1 MLVLVTGSSSAFGRK
16 LVSELINNGRYLI
29 RLLEHK
35 TLVEQQGCEVYKG
48 DVTDLSSM
56 MDACA
61 GVDVVIHMAGLSYS
75 HRQKAYFEVNEGGT
89 KNVVTACEKQSVD
102 RLIHISSGGAT
113 VKSGAYGV
121 SKLRGEDLVR
131 GCELLRWVILRPS
144 EIYGPEMNE
153 GIGQLLAW
161 IDKYPWIPIIGD
173 GSYLLS
179 PVYVDDVTNA
189 IVRILKKKDLNE
201 EILNLCGPE
210 QITFTELVDRVA
222 QAYKVRRRKVFVP
235 IWSVKIGVYILTIA
249 KTKFV
254 FLDQIPRLINN
265 KSQSLDKTR
274 EIISYSPRT
283 IEEGLH
289 ALQSTNS

>member
-1 MLVLVTGSSSAFGRK
+1 MLVLVTGSSSPWGRK

-35 TLVEQQGCEVYKG
+35 TLVEQTGCEVYKG

-75 HRQKAYFEVNEGGT
+75 HRQQAYFEVNEGGT
-89 KNVVTACEKQSVD
+89 KNIVTACEKQSVD
-102 RLIHISSGGAT
+102 RLIHISSGAAT
-113 VKSGAYGV
+113 EKSGAYGV

-131 GCELLRWVILRPS
+131 GCEGLRWVILRPS

-189 IVRILKKKDLNE
+189 IVRILNKKDLNE

-210 QITFTELVDRVA
+210 QIAFTELVDRVA
-222 QAYKVRRRKVFVP
+222 QTYKVSRRKVFVP
-235 IWSVKIGVYILTIA
+235 IWIVKISVYILTIVQ
-249 KTKFV
+249 TKFV
-254 FLDQIPRLINN
+254 FLDQIPRLIND
-265 KSQSLDKTR
+265 KPQFLDKTR
-274 EIISYSPRT
+274 ETLSYSPRT